1 MTLGGDWIT
10 IDKENTPADSKGNVP
25 ETFVLYSAGEAI
37 YAQYVRIGIRAG
49 STNASYDMNTY
60 EFVVYGKTDSE

>member
-37 YAQYVRIGIRAG
+37 YAQYVRIGIRVG